1 LRDIRYYKVHRI
13 IKMSGSVRKLNLLNI
28 MKLNIRNPIKL
39 IGATIIPCAVLGTAV
54 SLEAQTVTFSSSTL
68 TDGYMS
74 WSPTAYTTANFPG
87 DGGSAASGW
96 GLSALP
102 AVFSGND
109 LTLSPNVN
117 TYAPGVGYWTNPDG
131 SGANQ
136 MDGAIYNETTGVYV
150 GTSVTFTFDV
160 LANTLASTPYGNYTA
175 DAFIKDFGP
184 GYAYN
189 GEQTVNLAPG
199 IDSVTYALTG
209 NNPGEIVQFG
219 FEVIGPDANPAVVG
233 SYGSVEIA
241 PVPEPTTMAL
251 AGLGL
256 LGLLGNRLRRRI

>member
-1 LRDIRYYKVHRI
+1 
-13 IKMSGSVRKLNLLNI
+13 
-28 MKLNIRNPIKL
+28 MKLNIGKSIQL
-39 IGATIIPCAVLGTAV
+39 IGSAIVPCALLGAIN
-54 SLEAQTVTFSSSTL
+54 LGAQSVTFSSGNL

-74 WSPTAYTTANFPG
+74 WVPTAYTTANYPG
-87 DGGSAASGW
+87 DGGSGASGW

-102 AVFSGND
+102 ATFSGNT

-117 TYAPGVGYWTNPDG
+117 TYAPGVTYWVNPDG

-150 GTSVTFTFDV
+150 GTSVTFSFDV
-160 LANTLASTPYGNYTA
+160 LANTLATGYSA

-189 GEQTVNLAPG
+189 GEQTVNLTPG
-199 IDSVTYALTG
+199 VDSVTYALTG

-219 FEVIGPDANPAVVG
+219 FELIGPDANPATVA
-233 SYGSVEIA
+233 SLGSVEIA

-256 LGLLGNRLRRRI
+256 LGVLGSRLRRRI

>member
-1 LRDIRYYKVHRI
+1 MKTIAKTH
-13 IKMSGSVRKLNLLNI
+13 IKAMVAMAFGVVGAASVD
-28 MKLNIRNPIKL
+28 
-39 IGATIIPCAVLGTAV
+39 
-54 SLEAQTVTFSSSTL
+54 AQNVTFSSSSL
-68 TDGYMS
+68 TDGYMA

-87 DGGSAASGW
+87 DGGSGSSGW
-96 GLSALP
+96 GLSDLQ
-102 AVFSGND
+102 AVFSGNT

-117 TYAPGVGYWTNPDG
+117 TYTPGNTYWTNPDG

-160 LANTLASTPYGNYTA
+160 LANTLDANAPYGGYTA

-184 GYAYN
+184 GYSYN
-189 GEQTVNLAPG
+189 GEQTVNLTPG

-219 FEVIGPDANPAVVG
+219 FELIGPDANPATVA
-233 SYGSVEIA
+233 SLGSVEIA
-241 PVPEPTTMAL
+241 PVPEPTTL
-251 AGLGL
+251 SVAGFGL
-256 LGLLGNRLRRRI
+256 LGLIGSRLRRRI